1 MTDGWQERA
10 DREPARLDDADPTFA
25 ALRPKL
31 FGIAHRVLGGSAE
44 AEDVVQEAWLRWR
57 ASDRSAK
64 RRSWMNE
71 SSIDSFL

>member
-44 AEDVVQEAWLRWR
+44 AEDG
-57 ASDRSAK
+57 SAPAGD
-64 RRSWMNE
+64 E
-71 SSIDSFL
+71 S